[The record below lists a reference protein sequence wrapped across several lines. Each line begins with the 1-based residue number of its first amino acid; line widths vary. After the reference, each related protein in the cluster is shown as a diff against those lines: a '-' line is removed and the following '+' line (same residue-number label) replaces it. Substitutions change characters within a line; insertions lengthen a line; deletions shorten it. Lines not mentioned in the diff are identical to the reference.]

1 MSSVQPAGRK
11 SVEINSLPGQTGRY
25 SSDKLKRSPVTLA
38 LFFFFALS
46 TQSQEPRQAGDI
58 LSSSDS
64 IQGRNGNE
72 FLLMDE
78 LM

>member
-1 MSSVQPAGRK
+1 MSSVQSAGRK
-11 SVEINSLPGQTGRY
+11 SVEINSLLGQTGRD

-38 LFFFFALS
+38 LFFFC
-46 TQSQEPRQAGDI
+46 TQSQEPRQTGERI
-58 LSSSDS
+58 SSSDS

-72 FLLMDE
+72 FLSMDE

>member
-38 LFFFFALS
+38 LFFFF
-46 TQSQEPRQAGDI
+46 TQSQEPRLAGER

-72 FLLMDE
+72 FLSMDE